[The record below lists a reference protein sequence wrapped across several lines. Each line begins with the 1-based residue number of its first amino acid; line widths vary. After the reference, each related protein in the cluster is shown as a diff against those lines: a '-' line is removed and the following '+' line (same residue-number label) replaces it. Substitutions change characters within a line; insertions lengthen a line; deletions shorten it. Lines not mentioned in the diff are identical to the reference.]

1 MALKIN
7 NPKNIITP
15 DDRVIRDAELVWL
28 KPYFPSTTNTSVELV
43 FYAEAKD
50 YVDQQMSQTVKGV
63 TVVTVDI
70 ALDEAD
76 LYSTMH
82 AKVAEKLLAI
92 DSSLDI
98 DIHDFLGLVEPPV
111 EPPVEPV
118 EPTSPEEGGNIPEEE
133 LDGLEDLLGP
143 LEEDDMLEEDLGD
156 NITDN

>member
-43 FYAEAKD
+43 FYGEAKD

-63 TVVTVDI
+63 MVVNVDI
-70 ALDEAD
+70 ALDETE

-92 DSSLDI
+92 DSELDI
-98 DIHDFLGLVEPPV
+98 DIHDFLGLVAPPVEPV

-118 EPTSPEEGGNIPEEE
+118 EPTSPEEGGDINGGE
-133 LDGLEDLLGP
+133 LDGLDELLEAI
-143 LEEDDMLEEDLGD
+143 EEEEEEGD